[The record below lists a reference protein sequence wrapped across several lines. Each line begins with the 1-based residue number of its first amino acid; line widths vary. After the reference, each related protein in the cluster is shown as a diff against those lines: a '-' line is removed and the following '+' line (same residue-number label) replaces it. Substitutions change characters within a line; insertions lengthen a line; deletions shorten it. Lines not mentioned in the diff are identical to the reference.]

1 MPLYVIILI
10 VAVVLIIGWQ
20 LHQRDRRRV
29 HECLRKQAARLN
41 GKVRPATLF
50 TYPQLYFRYQDVEVL
65 VSAMPGSSGHG
76 RARPPTAFAQFYFE
90 IYPEYVFR
98 IRNKSVQTMIEK
110 MLGLRDLQTGNSR
123 FDDQFVVQSN
133 NEDFIRHLLTSE
145 IQNKLLE
152 FNPAHGLDISFQ
164 KTTLYRDGRLVLGVE
179 RPRLDVTIEKIA
191 TDDQDYY
198 RLIDTATMLYDR
210 LWTFAEITE
219 GT

>member
-10 VAVVLIIGWQ
+10 VAVVLIIGWK
-20 LHQRDRRRV
+20 LHQTDRRRV

-50 TYPQLYFRYQDVEVL
+50 TYPQLYFRYRDVEVL
-65 VSAMPGSSGHG
+65 VSAMSGSGGQG
-76 RARPPTAFAQFYFE
+76 RARPPTSFAQFYFE
-90 IYPEYVFR
+90 VYPEYMFR

-123 FDDQFVVQSN
+123 FDDQFVVQSDD
-133 NEDFIRHLLTSE
+133 EDFIRRLLTSE

-152 FNPAHGLDISFQ
+152 FNPAYGLDISFQ
-164 KTTLYRDGRLVLGVE
+164 KTTLYRDGRLVFGVE

-191 TDDQDYY
+191 TEDQEYY
-198 RLIDTATMLYDR
+198 RLIEAATMLYDR
-210 LWTFAEITE
+210 LWGFAEITE
-219 GT
+219 GA